1 MNIINKIAG
10 ATLLLF
16 AIASCDLNKNT
27 KEAESQNISISVTGI
42 QGNIKVLTSGK
53 GQIFGTLS
61 SGSDWKIKIE
71 DKSGA
76 PVSWIKVD
84 KLSGSKIEKYNYIIS
99 YEENKDLERTAF
111 LIASN
116 VAKSDT
122 VVIVQIGVMP
132 NNGNNTGG
140 NDNSGNNNG
149 GDNGNGN
156 TGGNNGGEN
165 NNGNTPISPI
175 VPSKENVKGDVTL
188 LETPKLAG
196 GSNNWYATFYI
207 NGKPNYSVEWDSN
220 WKIPRWVCFSFDD
233 ETKVKR
239 VSRSPAWGWDGII
252 EPANGIGQSDFSGYD
267 RGHMVAS
274 NDRTYSK
281 AACEQTFYYVNM
293 TPQLSGLNQRFWGT
307 MEQWVQ
313 DKARSQFLG
322 NNDVMYVVKGVA
334 FNGGK
339 PSKWTNSKLAVPDYY
354 YMALVVRKGGQYHGM
369 GMWVEHKPIGS
380 NERRVADVAMTI
392 DEIERRAG
400 VDLFHNLPDDIEEMV
415 EKENPRSGFWGL

>member
-16 AIASCDLNKNT
+16 AITSCDLNKNT

-140 NDNSGNNNG
+140 NDNSGSSNG
-149 GDNGNGN
+149 GDNGN

-239 VSRSPAWGWDGII
+239 VKRSDAWGWDGII
-252 EPANGIGQSDFSGYD
+252 KPAKYIGQSDFSGYD

-274 NDRTYSK
+274 NDRTYNIE
-281 AACEQTFYYVNM
+281 ANRQTFYYVNM